1 MDFNKLNQR
10 QLASAL
16 GKTDRA
22 IRDWGCP
29 RNKDRTYSLP
39 AVIAWMV
46 EQAEDR
52 AGSNPKAVSGG
63 KWLDEYRRERYLLT
77 RMEREQ
83 AEGELLCRNEVAT
96 LWASRVCEITSG
108 LQGLID
114 RLPPLL
120 LGKDRAAMREII
132 HEEIW
137 RLRDRYARSGKHC
150 ESPETS
156 TLRPIE
162 AGKR

>member
-1 MDFNKLNQR
+1 MGVKMDFNKLSQR
-10 QLASAL
+10 QLASAV

-22 IRDWGCP
+22 IRDWDCP
-29 RNKDRTYSLP
+29 RNSDRSYSLP

-46 EQAEDR
+46 SEVEARSGAD
-52 AGSNPKAVSGG
+52 PDVVSGG

-77 RMEREQ
+77 KMEREQ
-83 AEGELLCRNEVAT
+83 AEGALIPRDEVAT
-96 LWASRVCEITSG
+96 LWAARVCEITSG
-108 LQGLID
+108 LQGLAD

-120 LGKDRAAMREII
+120 VGKDRGAMREII

-137 RLRDRYARSGKHC
+137 RLRDQYARSGKHC

-156 TLRPIE
+156 TE
-162 AGKR
+162 AD